1 VQGASKLSPP
11 QSRPLTERARRRLAL
26 LGPPR
31 LTSGWTIWGFAA
43 GLYFVAVFHRM
54 VLGVA
59 ALEAERRYHVGAGA
73 LSAFTAVQLGVYLAM
88 QVPVGLAADRFGP
101 RRSLATGMAAIAAG
115 EAIFALSGTLGA
127 GLGGRALIGLG
138 DAFVFVNVLRVAHT
152 WFEPGRAA
160 LLTAL
165 TSLLG
170 ALGQLL
176 TTVPAHLA
184 LDGLGWTATF
194 AGAAAITALLAAG
207 ALGVVRDAPVRAAG
221 EAAPPSPG
229 HDRVVATLRAAWSQR
244 RTRLG
249 FWAHFGLMT
258 PFVTMTALW
267 GYPWLVEAQ
276 GLSHETAATWLAVS
290 VLALVVA
297 APFVGRLGG
306 RGPSMQVRMAL
317 VTGTLLVAAWAAV
330 LGWPGATPPH
340 ALILAALAISGVGSA
355 VSVVAFML
363 ARAGNPAHVA
373 GSATG
378 LVNCGGF
385 LAGSVAILA
394 AGVLLGHDART
405 AVAFQHALLPMLGFT
420 ALSLMQITRLRF
432 APA

>member
-1 VQGASKLSPP
+1 M
-11 QSRPLTERARRRLAL
+11 
-26 LGPPR
+26 
-31 LTSGWTIWGFAA
+31 WGFAA

-59 ALEAERRYHVGAGA
+59 AFEAERRYHVGAGA

-88 QVPVGLAADRFGP
+88 QVPVGLAADRIGP
-101 RRSLATGMAAIAAG
+101 RRSLASGMAAIAAG
-115 EAIFALSGTLGA
+115 EAIFALSGTLPA
-127 GLGGRALIGLG
+127 GLAGRALIGLG

-152 WFEPGRAA
+152 WFAPSRAA

-194 AGAAAITALLAAG
+194 AGAAAITAVLAAG
-207 ALGVVRDAPVRAAG
+207 ALGVVRDAPGVTGAAAD
-221 EAAPPSPG
+221 EPRPD
-229 HDRVVATLRAAWSQR
+229 HDRVLATLRSAWRQR

-276 GLSHETAATWLAVS
+276 GIPRATAASWLAFS
-290 VLALVVA
+290 VVALALA
-297 APFVGRLGG
+297 APVVGRLGG
-306 RGPSMQVRMAL
+306 RGPYMQVRMAI
-317 VTGTLLVAAWAAV
+317 VTGTLLVVAWTAV
-330 LGWPGATPPH
+330 LGWPGARPPH

-355 VSVVAFML
+355 VSVVAFIL
-363 ARAGNPAHVA
+363 ARAGNPEHMA

-394 AGVLLGHDART
+394 AGLLLGDDGRT
-405 AVAFQHALLPMLGFT
+405 PIAFQHALLPMLGFS
-420 ALSLMQITRLRF
+420 ALSLLQITRLRF
-432 APA
+432 EAARAARAVRA

>member
-1 VQGASKLSPP
+1 MQVALKCSALAA
-11 QSRPLTERARRRLAL
+11 RPLSARERR
-26 LGPPR
+26 
-31 LTSGWTIWGFAA
+31 TSGWLVWGFAA

-88 QVPVGLAADRFGP
+88 QVPVGLAADRIGP
-101 RRSLATGMAAIAAG
+101 RRSLASGMAAIAAG
-115 EAIFALSGTLGA
+115 EAIFALSGTLPA
-127 GLGGRALIGLG
+127 GLAGRALIGLG

-152 WFEPGRAA
+152 WFAPSRAA

-207 ALGVVRDAPVRAAG
+207 ALGVVRDAPGGSTAAAG
-221 EAAPPSPG
+221 APAPD
-229 HDRVVATLRAAWSQR
+229 HDRMLATLRSAWRQR

-276 GLSHETAATWLAVS
+276 GIPRATAASWLGFS
-290 VLALVVA
+290 VVALALA
-297 APFVGRLGG
+297 APVVGRLGG
-306 RGPSMQVRMAL
+306 RGPYMQVRMAL
-317 VTGTLLVAAWAAV
+317 VTGTLLVLAWTAV
-330 LGWPGATPPH
+330 LGWPGARPPH

-363 ARAGNPAHVA
+363 ARAGNPEHVA

-394 AGVLLGHDART
+394 AGVLLGHDGRT
-405 AVAFQHALLPMLGFT
+405 AIAFRDALLPMLGFS
-420 ALSLMQITRLRF
+420 ALSLLQVARLRLG
-432 APA
+432 AVRAARA

>member
-1 VQGASKLSPP
+1 L
-11 QSRPLTERARRRLAL
+11 R
-26 LGPPR
+26 
-31 LTSGWTIWGFAA
+31 SGWIVWGFAA

-73 LSAFTAVQLGVYLAM
+73 LSAFTAVQLGVYLTM
-88 QVPVGLAADRFGP
+88 QIPVGVAADRIGP
-101 RRSLATGMAAIAAG
+101 RRSLASGMAAIALG
-115 EAIFALSGTLGA
+115 EAVFALSGTLPA
-127 GLGGRALIGLG
+127 GLAGRALIGLG

-152 WFEPGRAA
+152 WFAPSRAA

-176 TTVPAHLA
+176 STVPAHLA

-194 AGAAAITALLAAG
+194 AGTAALTALLAAG
-207 ALGVVRDAPVRAAG
+207 ALGVVRDAPAATAG
-221 EAAPPSPG
+221 VDAAPPDAAG
-229 HDRVVATLRAAWSQR
+229 HDRIAATLVAAWRQR

-276 GLSHETAATWLAVS
+276 GITRAEAASWLAYAV
-290 VLALVVA
+290 VALALA
-297 APFVGRLGG
+297 APVVGRLGG
-306 RGPSMQVRMAL
+306 RGPYMQVRMAL
-317 VTGTLLVAAWAAV
+317 VTGTFLVLAWAAV
-330 LGWPGATPPH
+330 LGWPGARPPH
-340 ALILAALAISGVGSA
+340 ALIVAALAISGVGSA

-363 ARAGNPAHVA
+363 ARAGNPAHMA

-394 AGVLLGHDART
+394 TGLLLGHDGRT
-405 AVAFQHALLPMLGFT
+405 AVAFQHALLPMLGFS
-420 ALSLMQITRLRF
+420 ALSLLQLVRLRVG
-432 APA
+432 AVRAARA

>member
-1 VQGASKLSPP
+1 M
-11 QSRPLTERARRRLAL
+11 
-26 LGPPR
+26 
-31 LTSGWTIWGFAA
+31 I
-43 GLYFVAVFHRM
+43 
-54 VLGVA
+54 LGVA
-59 ALEAERRYHVGAGA
+59 AFEAERRYHVGDGA

-88 QVPVGLAADRFGP
+88 QVPVGLAADRIGP

-138 DAFVFVNVLRVAHT
+138 DAFVFINVLRVAHT
-152 WFEPGRAA
+152 WFEPRRAA
-160 LLTAL
+160 VLTAL

-194 AGAAAITALLAAG
+194 AGAAGVTALLAAG
-207 ALGVVRDAPVRAAG
+207 ALGVLRDGPAGGPSHDGPGAVAPV
-221 EAAPPSPG
+221 G
-229 HDRVVATLRAAWSQR
+229 HDGMVATLRAAWSQD

-276 GLSHETAATWLAVS
+276 GIARGTAATWLAVAVVS
-290 VLALVVA
+290 LALA
-297 APFVGRLGG
+297 APVVGRLGS
-306 RGPSMQVRMAL
+306 RGPYMQERMAL
-317 VTGTLLVAAWAAV
+317 VTGTLLVVAWAAV
-330 LGWPGATPPH
+330 LAWPGGMPPH
-340 ALILAALAISGVGSA
+340 VLIVAALAVSGVGSA

-385 LAGSVAILA
+385 LAGSVAILL
-394 AGVLLGHDART
+394 AGLMLAHDGRT
-405 AVAFQHALLPMLGFT
+405 AVAFQHALLPMLGFS
-420 ALSLMQITRLRF
+420 ALSLMQLARLRT
-432 APA
+432 PATA

>member
-1 VQGASKLSPP
+1 MQVALKRSLLA
-11 QSRPLTERARRRLAL
+11 SRPLPPRARR
-26 LGPPR
+26 P
-31 LTSGWTIWGFAA
+31 SGWLVWGFAA

-88 QVPVGLAADRFGP
+88 QVPVGLAADRIGP
-101 RRSLATGMAAIAAG
+101 RRSLAAGMGAIAVG
-115 EAIFALSGTLGA
+115 EAVFALSDTLGA
-127 GLGGRALIGLG
+127 GLAGRALIGLG
-138 DAFVFVNVLRVAHT
+138 DAFVFVYVWRVAHT
-152 WFEPGRAA
+152 WSPPSRAA

-194 AGAAAITALLAAG
+194 AGAAAVTALLAAG
-207 ALGVVRDAPVRAAG
+207 ALGVVRDAPGGSTAAAG
-221 EAAPPSPG
+221 APATD
-229 HDRVVATLRAAWSQR
+229 HDRMLATLRSAWRQR

-276 GLSHETAATWLAVS
+276 GIPRATAASWLAFS
-290 VLALVVA
+290 VVALALA
-297 APFVGRLGG
+297 APVVGRLGG
-306 RGPSMQVRMAL
+306 RGPYMQVRMAL
-317 VTGTLLVAAWAAV
+317 VT
-330 LGWPGATPPH
+330 
-340 ALILAALAISGVGSA
+340 
-355 VSVVAFML
+355 
-363 ARAGNPAHVA
+363 
-373 GSATG
+373 
-378 LVNCGGF
+378 C
-385 LAGSVAILA
+385 
-394 AGVLLGHDART
+394 
-405 AVAFQHALLPMLGFT
+405 
-420 ALSLMQITRLRF
+420 
-432 APA
+432 

>member
-1 VQGASKLSPP
+1 
-11 QSRPLTERARRRLAL
+11 
-26 LGPPR
+26 
-31 LTSGWTIWGFAA
+31 
-43 GLYFVAVFHRM
+43 M

-59 ALEAERRYHVGAGA
+59 AFEAERRYHVGAGA

-88 QVPVGLAADRFGP
+88 QVPVGLAADRVGP
-101 RRSLATGMAAIAAG
+101 RRSLAAGMAAIAAG
-115 EAIFALSGTLGA
+115 EAIFALSGTLPA
-127 GLGGRALIGLG
+127 GLAGRALIGLG
-138 DAFVFVNVLRVAHT
+138 DAFIFVNVLRVAHT
-152 WFEPGRAA
+152 WFAPSRAA
-160 LLTAL
+160 VLTAL

-194 AGAAAITALLAAG
+194 AGAAAITAVLAAG
-207 ALGVVRDAPVRAAG
+207 ALGVVRDAPAPAA
-221 EAAPPSPG
+221 EAVHEPRPD
-229 HDRVVATLRAAWSQR
+229 HDRVLATLRSAWRQR

-276 GLSHETAATWLAVS
+276 GISRATAASWLAFS
-290 VLALVVA
+290 VVALALA
-297 APFVGRLGG
+297 APVVGRLGG
-306 RGPSMQVRMAL
+306 RGPYMQVRMAL
-317 VTGTLLVAAWAAV
+317 VTGTLLVVAWTAV
-330 LGWPGATPPH
+330 LGWPGAQPPH

-363 ARAGNPAHVA
+363 ARAGNPEHMA

-394 AGVLLGHDART
+394 AGLLLAHDGRT

-420 ALSLMQITRLRF
+420 ALSLLQITRLRF
-432 APA
+432 EGVRAARAA

>member
-1 VQGASKLSPP
+1 
-11 QSRPLTERARRRLAL
+11 
-26 LGPPR
+26 
-31 LTSGWTIWGFAA
+31 
-43 GLYFVAVFHRM
+43 M

-59 ALEAERRYHVGAGA
+59 AFEAERRYHVGAGA

-88 QVPVGLAADRFGP
+88 QVPVGLAADRIGP
-101 RRSLATGMAAIAAG
+101 RRSLAAGMAAIAIG
-115 EAIFALSGTLGA
+115 EAVFALSGTLPA
-127 GLGGRALIGLG
+127 GLVGRALIGLG
-138 DAFVFVNVLRVAHT
+138 DACVFVNVLRVAHT
-152 WFEPGRAA
+152 WFEPSRAA

-194 AGAAAITALLAAG
+194 AGAAAVTALLAAG
-207 ALGVVRDAPVRAAG
+207 ALRVVRDAPTAAVATPA
-221 EAAPPSPG
+221 EAPD
-229 HDRVVATLRAAWSQR
+229 HDRVLATLGTAWRQE

-267 GYPWLVEAQ
+267 GYPWLVETQ
-276 GLSHETAATWLAVS
+276 GVARGTAASWLAFS
-290 VLALVVA
+290 VAALAA
-297 APFVGRLGG
+297 SAPFVGRLGS
-306 RGPSMQVRMAL
+306 RGPAMQLRMAL
-317 VTGTLLVAAWAAV
+317 VTGTLLVVAWTAV
-330 LGWPGATPPH
+330 LAWPGGTPPH
-340 ALILAALAISGVGSA
+340 ALILAALAVSGVGSA

-385 LAGSVAILA
+385 FAGSVAILA
-394 AGVLLGHDART
+394 AGIVLGHAGRT
-405 AVAFQHALLPMLGFT
+405 AVDFQHALLPMLGFT
-420 ALSLMQITRLRF
+420 ALSLMQVVRLR
-432 APA
+432 ADAMRAVPA

>member
-1 VQGASKLSPP
+1 V
-11 QSRPLTERARRRLAL
+11 
-26 LGPPR
+26 
-31 LTSGWTIWGFAA
+31 WGFAA

-88 QVPVGLAADRFGP
+88 QVPVGLAADRIGP
-101 RRSLATGMAAIAAG
+101 RRSLAAGMAAIAVG
-115 EAIFALSGTLGA
+115 EAVFALSGTLPA
-127 GLGGRALIGLG
+127 GLAGRALIGLG
-138 DAFVFVNVLRVAHT
+138 DACVFINVLRVAHT
-152 WFEPGRAA
+152 WFEPARAA
-160 LLTAL
+160 VLTAL

-194 AGAAAITALLAAG
+194 AGAAAVTAVLAAG
-207 ALGVVRDAPVRAAG
+207 ALRVVRDAPAATIATP
-221 EAAPPSPG
+221 AAAAD
-229 HDRVVATLRAAWSQR
+229 HDAVLATLGTAWRQE

-276 GLSHETAATWLAVS
+276 GVARGTAASWLAFS
-290 VLALVVA
+290 VVA
-297 APFVGRLGG
+297 LAASAPFVGRLGS
-306 RGPSMQVRMAL
+306 RGPAMQLRMAL
-317 VTGTLLVAAWAAV
+317 VTGTLLVVTWTAV
-330 LGWPGATPPH
+330 LAWPGGTPPH
-340 ALILAALAISGVGSA
+340 ALILVALAVSGVGSA

-385 LAGSVAILA
+385 FAGSVAILA
-394 AGVLLGHDART
+394 AGVVLGHDGRT
-405 AVAFQHALLPMLGFT
+405 AVAFQHALLPMLAFT
-420 ALSLMQITRLRF
+420 ALSLMQIVRLR
-432 APA
+432 ADATRGVPA

>member
-1 VQGASKLSPP
+1 MQVALKRSVLA
-11 QSRPLTERARRRLAL
+11 SRPLPPRARR
-26 LGPPR
+26 P
-31 LTSGWTIWGFAA
+31 SGWLVWGFAA

-73 LSAFTAVQLGVYLAM
+73 LSSFTAVQLAVYLAM
-88 QVPVGLAADRFGP
+88 QVPVGLAADRIGP
-101 RRSLATGMAAIAAG
+101 RRSLAAGMAAIAVG
-115 EAIFALSGTLGA
+115 EAVFALSGTLPA
-127 GLGGRALIGLG
+127 GLVGRALIGLG
-138 DAFVFVNVLRVAHT
+138 DACVFINVLRVAHT
-152 WFEPGRAA
+152 WFEPARAA
-160 LLTAL
+160 VLTAL

-194 AGAAAITALLAAG
+194 ARAAAGPAVLAAG
-207 ALGVVRDAPVRAAG
+207 ALRVVRDGPASSAADDG
-221 EAAPPSPG
+221 RDAPPAPPAQDSVLP
-229 HDRVVATLRAAWSQR
+229 TLRAAWSGR
-244 RTRLG
+244 RTRMG

-267 GYPWLVEAQ
+267 GYPWLVQAQ
-276 GLSHETAATWLAVS
+276 GVSRSTAASWLAFS
-290 VLALVVA
+290 VVALCAA

-306 RGPSMQVRMAL
+306 RGPAMQGRMAL
-317 VTGTLLVAAWAAV
+317 VTGTLLVLVWAAV
-330 LGWPGATPPH
+330 LGWPGGRPPH

-363 ARAGNPAHVA
+363 ARAGNPAHGA

-385 LAGSVAILA
+385 LAGSLAILS
-394 AGVLLGHDART
+394 AGIVLGHDGRT
-405 AVAFQHALLPMLGFT
+405 APAFQEAVLPMLGFS
-420 ALSLMQITRLRF
+420 ALSLVQVARLRF
-432 APA
+432 TGGRAARA

>member
-1 VQGASKLSPP
+1 
-11 QSRPLTERARRRLAL
+11 
-26 LGPPR
+26 
-31 LTSGWTIWGFAA
+31 
-43 GLYFVAVFHRM
+43 M

-59 ALEAERRYHVGAGA
+59 AFEAERRYHVGAGA
-73 LSAFTAVQLGVYLAM
+73 LSAFTAVQLAVYLAM
-88 QVPVGLAADRFGP
+88 QVPVGLAADRVGP
-101 RRSLATGMAAIAAG
+101 RRSLAAGMAAIAAG

-127 GLGGRALIGLG
+127 GLAGRALIGLG

-152 WFEPGRAA
+152 WFAPSRAA

-194 AGAAAITALLAAG
+194 AGAAALTALLAAG
-207 ALGVVRDAPVRAAG
+207 ALGVVRDAPAASSSAG
-221 EAAPPSPG
+221 EVEPAPG
-229 HDRVVATLRAAWSQR
+229 HDRILATLGAAWRQR

-276 GLSHETAATWLAVS
+276 GIPRATAASWLGFAV
-290 VLALVVA
+290 VALAIA

-306 RGPSMQVRMAL
+306 RGPYMQVRMAL
-317 VTGTLLVAAWAAV
+317 VTGTLLVLAWAAV
-330 LGWPGATPPH
+330 LAWPGARPPH

-385 LAGSVAILA
+385 LAGSVAILL
-394 AGVLLGHDART
+394 AGVLLGHDGRT
-405 AVAFQHALLPMLGFT
+405 AIAFRDALLPMLGFS
-420 ALSLMQITRLRF
+420 ALSLLQVTRLRF
-432 APA
+432 QAVRAARA

>member
-1 VQGASKLSPP
+1 M
-11 QSRPLTERARRRLAL
+11 
-26 LGPPR
+26 
-31 LTSGWTIWGFAA
+31 WGFAA

-59 ALEAERRYHVGAGA
+59 AFEAERRYHVGAGA

-88 QVPVGLAADRFGP
+88 QVPVGLAADRIGP
-101 RRSLATGMAAIAAG
+101 RRSLAAGMAAIAAG
-115 EAIFALSGTLGA
+115 EAIFALSGTLPA
-127 GLGGRALIGLG
+127 GLAGRALIGLG
-138 DAFVFVNVLRVAHT
+138 DAFIFVNVLRVAHT
-152 WFEPGRAA
+152 WFAPSRAA
-160 LLTAL
+160 VLTAL

-194 AGAAAITALLAAG
+194 AGAAAITAVLAGG
-207 ALGVVRDAPVRAAG
+207 ALGVVRDAPAPAA
-221 EAAPPSPG
+221 EAAHEPRPD
-229 HDRVVATLRAAWSQR
+229 HDRVLATLRSAWRQR

-276 GLSHETAATWLAVS
+276 GLSRGTAASWLAFS
-290 VLALVVA
+290 VVALALA
-297 APFVGRLGG
+297 APVVGRLGG
-306 RGPSMQVRMAL
+306 RGPYMQVRMAL
-317 VTGTLLVAAWAAV
+317 VTGTLLVLAWTAV
-330 LGWPGATPPH
+330 LGWPGAQPPH

-363 ARAGNPAHVA
+363 ARAGNPEHMA

-394 AGVLLGHDART
+394 AGLLLAHDGRT

-420 ALSLMQITRLRF
+420 ALSLLQITRLRF
-432 APA
+432 EGVRAARAA

>member
-1 VQGASKLSPP
+1 V
-11 QSRPLTERARRRLAL
+11 
-26 LGPPR
+26 
-31 LTSGWTIWGFAA
+31 WGFAA

-54 VLGVA
+54 ALGVA

-73 LSAFTAVQLGVYLAM
+73 LSAFTAVQLGVYLAL
-88 QVPVGLAADRFGP
+88 QVPVGLAADRIGP
-101 RRSLATGMAAIAAG
+101 RRSLAAGMAAIAAG

-127 GLGGRALIGLG
+127 GLAGRALIGLG

-207 ALGVVRDAPVRAAG
+207 ALGVVRDAPGRAP
-221 EAAPPSPG
+221 AAATPAPG
-229 HDRVVATLRAAWSQR
+229 HAHVLATLRAAWAQR

-276 GLSHETAATWLAVS
+276 DVPRQTAATWLAMS
-290 VLALVVA
+290 VVA
-297 APFVGRLGG
+297 LAASAPFVGRLGG
-306 RGPSMQVRMAL
+306 RGPHMQVRMAL
-317 VTGTLLVAAWAAV
+317 VTGTLLVVAWATV
-330 LGWPGATPPH
+330 LGWPGARPPH
-340 ALILAALAISGVGSA
+340 ALIVAALAISGVGSA

-385 LAGSVAILA
+385 LAGSVAILS
-394 AGVLLGHDART
+394 AGLLLGHDART
-405 AVAFQHALLPMLGFT
+405 AVAFQHALLPMLGFS
-420 ALSLMQITRLRF
+420 ALSLMQLTRLRL
-432 APA
+432 AAVRAARP

>member
-1 VQGASKLSPP
+1 
-11 QSRPLTERARRRLAL
+11 
-26 LGPPR
+26 
-31 LTSGWTIWGFAA
+31 
-43 GLYFVAVFHRM
+43 M

-59 ALEAERRYHVGAGA
+59 AFEAERRYHVGAGA

-88 QVPVGLAADRFGP
+88 QVPVGLAADRIGP
-101 RRSLATGMAAIAAG
+101 RRSLAAGMAAIAVG
-115 EAIFALSGTLGA
+115 EAVFALSGTLPA
-127 GLGGRALIGLG
+127 GLAGRALIGLG
-138 DAFVFVNVLRVAHT
+138 DACVFINVLRVAHT
-152 WFEPGRAA
+152 WFEPARAA
-160 LLTAL
+160 VLTAL

-194 AGAAAITALLAAG
+194 AGAAAVTAVLAAG
-207 ALGVVRDAPVRAAG
+207 ALRVVRDAPAATIATP
-221 EAAPPSPG
+221 AAAAD
-229 HDRVVATLRAAWSQR
+229 HDAVLATLGTAWRQE

-276 GLSHETAATWLAVS
+276 GVARGTAASWLAFS
-290 VLALVVA
+290 VVA
-297 APFVGRLGG
+297 LAASAPFVGRLGS
-306 RGPSMQVRMAL
+306 RGPAMQLRMAL
-317 VTGTLLVAAWAAV
+317 VTGTLLVVTWTAV
-330 LGWPGATPPH
+330 LAWPGGTPPH
-340 ALILAALAISGVGSA
+340 ALILVALAVSGVGSA

-385 LAGSVAILA
+385 FAGSVAILA
-394 AGVLLGHDART
+394 AGVVLGHDGRT
-405 AVAFQHALLPMLGFT
+405 AVAFQHALLPMLAFT
-420 ALSLMQITRLRF
+420 ALSLMQIVRLR
-432 APA
+432 ADATRGVPA

>member
-1 VQGASKLSPP
+1 
-11 QSRPLTERARRRLAL
+11 
-26 LGPPR
+26 
-31 LTSGWTIWGFAA
+31 
-43 GLYFVAVFHRM
+43 M

-59 ALEAERRYHVGAGA
+59 AFEAERRYQVGAEA

-88 QVPVGLAADRFGP
+88 QVPVGLAADRIGP
-101 RRSLATGMAAIAAG
+101 RRSLAAGMAAIAVG
-115 EAIFALSGTLGA
+115 EAVFALSGTLGA
-127 GLGGRALIGLG
+127 GLAGRALIGLG

-152 WFEPGRAA
+152 WFDPARAA

-165 TSLLG
+165 TTLLG

-194 AGAAAITALLAAG
+194 AGAAAITAALALA
-207 ALGVVRDAPVRAAG
+207 ALGVVRDAPAAQ
-221 EAAPPSPG
+221 AAEPAPT
-229 HDRVVATLRAAWSQR
+229 HDAIGDTLRDAWSR
-244 RTRLG
+244 GRTRLG

-276 GLSHETAATWLAVS
+276 GVPTGTAATWLAVS
-290 VLALVVA
+290 VLALA
-297 APFVGRLGG
+297 ASAPVVGRLGG
-306 RGPSMQVRMAL
+306 RGPWMQVRMAL
-317 VTGTLLVAAWAAV
+317 VTGSLLVVSWAAV
-330 LGWPGATPPH
+330 LGWPGARPPH
-340 ALILAALAISGVGSA
+340 ELIVAALVVSGVASA

-363 ARAGNPAHVA
+363 ARAGNPPHVA

-385 LAGSVAILA
+385 LAGSAAILA
-394 AGVLLGHDART
+394 TGLLLGPDGRT
-405 AVAFQHALLPMLGFT
+405 AEAFQLALLPMLGLS
-420 ALSLMQITRLRF
+420 ALSLVQLARLRR
-432 APA
+432 AAVRAA

>member
-1 VQGASKLSPP
+1 MQVAFKPSSAPLSRSLP
-11 QSRPLTERARRRLAL
+11 RRAR
-26 LGPPR
+26 PR
-31 LTSGWTIWGFAA
+31 SGWVVWGFAA

-59 ALEAERRYHVGAGA
+59 AQEAERRYHVGAGA

-88 QVPVGLAADRFGP
+88 QVPVGLAADRIGP
-101 RRSLATGMAAIAAG
+101 RRSLAAGMGAIAVG
-115 EAIFALSGTLGA
+115 EAVFALSGMLGA
-127 GLGGRALIGLG
+127 GLAGRALIGLG
-138 DAFVFVNVLRVAHT
+138 DAFVFVKVLRVAHT
-152 WFEPGRAA
+152 WFPPSRAA

-194 AGAAAITALLAAG
+194 AGAAALTALLAAG
-207 ALGVVRDAPVRAAG
+207 ALGVVRDAPGARAVADRDD
-221 EAAPPSPG
+221 
-229 HDRVVATLRAAWSQR
+229 HDRVLETLRAAWRQR

-276 GLSHETAATWLAVS
+276 GLSHATAASWLAFAV
-290 VLALVVA
+290 VALAIA

-306 RGPSMQVRMAL
+306 RGPYMQVRMAL
-317 VTGTLLVAAWAAV
+317 VTGTLLVVSWSAGLA
-330 LGWPGATPPH
+330 WPGARPPH

-385 LAGSVAILA
+385 FAGSLAILL
-394 AGVLLGHDART
+394 AGVLLGHDGRT
-405 AVAFQHALLPMLGFT
+405 AIAFRDALLPMLGFS
-420 ALSLMQITRLRF
+420 ALSLVQVLRLRF
-432 APA
+432 DAVRAARA

>member
-1 VQGASKLSPP
+1 V
-11 QSRPLTERARRRLAL
+11 
-26 LGPPR
+26 
-31 LTSGWTIWGFAA
+31 WGFAA

-59 ALEAERRYHVGAGA
+59 AFEAERRYHVGAGA

-88 QVPVGLAADRFGP
+88 QVPVGLAADRIGP
-101 RRSLATGMAAIAAG
+101 RRSLASGRAAIAAG
-115 EAIFALSGTLGA
+115 EAIFALSGTLPA
-127 GLGGRALIGLG
+127 GLAGRALIGLG

-152 WFEPGRAA
+152 WFAPSRAA

-194 AGAAAITALLAAG
+194 AGAAAITAVLAAG
-207 ALGVVRDAPVRAAG
+207 ALGVVRDAPGVTGAAAD
-221 EAAPPSPG
+221 EPRPD
-229 HDRVVATLRAAWSQR
+229 HDRVLATLRSAWRQR

-276 GLSHETAATWLAVS
+276 GIPRATAASWLASS
-290 VLALVVA
+290 VVALALA
-297 APFVGRLGG
+297 APVVGRLGG
-306 RGPSMQVRMAL
+306 RGPYMQVRMAL
-317 VTGTLLVAAWAAV
+317 VTGTLLVVAWTAV
-330 LGWPGATPPH
+330 LGWPGARPPH

-363 ARAGNPAHVA
+363 ARAGNPEHMA

-394 AGVLLGHDART
+394 AGLLLGDDGRT
-405 AVAFQHALLPMLGFT
+405 AIAFQHALLPMLGFS
-420 ALSLMQITRLRF
+420 ALSLLQVTRLRF
-432 APA
+432 EAVRAARA

>member
-1 VQGASKLSPP
+1 M
-11 QSRPLTERARRRLAL
+11 
-26 LGPPR
+26 
-31 LTSGWTIWGFAA
+31 I
-43 GLYFVAVFHRM
+43 
-54 VLGVA
+54 LGVA
-59 ALEAERRYHVGAGA
+59 ALEAEHRYHVGAGA

-88 QVPVGLAADRFGP
+88 QVPVGLAADRIGP
-101 RRSLATGMAAIAAG
+101 RRSLASGMAAIAAG
-115 EAIFALSGTLGA
+115 EAIFALSGTLAA

-138 DAFVFVNVLRVAHT
+138 DAFIFVNVLRVAHT
-152 WFEPGRAA
+152 WFEPARAA
-160 LLTAL
+160 ILTAL

-176 TTVPAHLA
+176 TTIPAHLA

-194 AGAAAITALLAAG
+194 AGAAGVTALLAAG
-207 ALGVVRDAPVRAAG
+207 ALRVVRDGPGLVPATGAGAPEVAVPA
-221 EAAPPSPG
+221 
-229 HDRVVATLRAAWSQR
+229 HDGIRATLRVAWSQD

-276 GLSHETAATWLAVS
+276 GIGRGTAATWLAVAVIS
-290 VLALVVA
+290 LALS
-297 APFVGRLGG
+297 APVVGRLGA
-306 RGPSMQVRMAL
+306 RGPYMQVRMAL
-317 VTGTLLVAAWAAV
+317 VTGTLLVVAWTAV
-330 LGWPGATPPH
+330 LAWPGGTPPH
-340 ALILAALAISGVGSA
+340 LLILAALAVSGVGSA

-394 AGVLLGHDART
+394 AGLVLGHDGRT
-405 AVAFQHALLPMLGFT
+405 AVAFQHALLPMLAFS
-420 ALSLMQITRLRF
+420 ALSLMQLTRLR
-432 APA
+432 AASA

>member
-1 VQGASKLSPP
+1 
-11 QSRPLTERARRRLAL
+11 
-26 LGPPR
+26 
-31 LTSGWTIWGFAA
+31 
-43 GLYFVAVFHRM
+43 M

-59 ALEAERRYHVGAGA
+59 ALEAEQRYHVGAGA

-88 QVPVGLAADRFGP
+88 QVPVGLAADRIGP
-101 RRSLATGMAAIAAG
+101 RRSLAAGLAAIAVG
-115 EAIFALSGTLGA
+115 EAVFALSGTLGA
-127 GLGGRALIGLG
+127 GLAGRALIGLG

-194 AGAAAITALLAAG
+194 AGAAAVTAVLAAA
-207 ALGVVRDAPVRAAG
+207 ALRVVRDAPAPAAG
-221 EAAPPSPG
+221 RRAHHAPG
-229 HDRVVATLRAAWSQR
+229 HDRVLATLRAAWSRR
-244 RTRLG
+244 RTRMG

-276 GLSHETAATWLAVS
+276 GIPRGTAATWLAVS
-290 VLALVVA
+290 VASLAAA

-306 RGPSMQVRMAL
+306 RGPHMQIRMAL
-317 VTGTLLVAAWAAV
+317 VTGTLLFVAWVAV

-340 ALILAALAISGVGSA
+340 ALIVAALAISGVGSA

-394 AGVLLGHDART
+394 AGLLLGHDGRT

-420 ALSLMQITRLRF
+420 ALSLLQVTRLRLQS
-432 APA
+432 A

>member
-1 VQGASKLSPP
+1 MQVALKRSLLA
-11 QSRPLTERARRRLAL
+11 SRPLPPRARR
-26 LGPPR
+26 P
-31 LTSGWTIWGFAA
+31 SGWLVWGFAA

-88 QVPVGLAADRFGP
+88 QVPVGLAADRIGP
-101 RRSLATGMAAIAAG
+101 RRSLAAGMAAIAVG
-115 EAIFALSGTLGA
+115 EAVFALSGTLGA
-127 GLGGRALIGLG
+127 GLAGRALIGLG

-152 WFEPGRAA
+152 WFPPARAA

-170 ALGQLL
+170 ALGQLV

-194 AGAAAITALLAAG
+194 AGAAAITAVLAAG
-207 ALGVVRDAPVRAAG
+207 ALGVVRGAPAAG
-221 EAAPPSPG
+221 PG
-229 HDRVVATLRAAWSQR
+229 ASETRPEHDEVLATLRSAWSQR

-276 GLSHETAATWLAVS
+276 GIPRATAASWLAFAV
-290 VLALVVA
+290 VALALA
-297 APFVGRLGG
+297 APVVGRLGG
-306 RGPSMQVRMAL
+306 RGPYMQVRMAL
-317 VTGTLLVAAWAAV
+317 VTGTLLVLAWTAV
-330 LGWPGATPPH
+330 LGWPDARPPH
-340 ALILAALAISGVGSA
+340 ALILVALAISGVGSA

-394 AGVLLGHDART
+394 AGVLLGHDGRT
-405 AVAFQHALLPMLGFT
+405 AIDFRDALLPMLGFS
-420 ALSLMQITRLRF
+420 ALSLVQVTRLRF
-432 APA
+432 ASVRAARA

>member
-1 VQGASKLSPP
+1 MV
-11 QSRPLTERARRRLAL
+11 
-26 LGPPR
+26 
-31 LTSGWTIWGFAA
+31 WGFAA

-54 VLGVA
+54 ALGVA
-59 ALEAERRYHVGAGA
+59 ALEAERRYHVGPGA

-88 QVPVGLAADRFGP
+88 QVPVGLAADRIGP
-101 RRSLATGMAAIAAG
+101 RRSLAAGMTAIAVG

-127 GLGGRALIGLG
+127 GLAGRALIGLG

-176 TTVPAHLA
+176 TTLPAHLA
-184 LDGLGWTATF
+184 LDGLGWTTTF
-194 AGAAAITALLAAG
+194 AGAAAITAVLAAG
-207 ALGVVRDAPVRAAG
+207 ALRVVRDAPAARTADDG
-221 EAAPPSPG
+221 VADPPPA
-229 HDRVVATLRAAWSQR
+229 HDAVLATLRAAWSGR
-244 RTRLG
+244 RTRMG

-258 PFVTMTALW
+258 PFVTMSALW

-276 GLSHETAATWLAVS
+276 GIPSRTAATWLAFS
-290 VLALVVA
+290 VVALAAA

-306 RGPSMQVRMAL
+306 RGPYMQVRMAL
-317 VTGTLLVAAWAAV
+317 VTGTLLVVAWGAV
-330 LGWPGATPPH
+330 LAWPDGRPPH
-340 ALILAALAISGVGSA
+340 ALILAALAVSGVGSA

-385 LAGSVAILA
+385 LAGSLAILA
-394 AGVLLGHDART
+394 AGVVLGHDGRT
-405 AVAFQHALLPMLGFT
+405 AAAFQQALLPMLGFS
-420 ALSLMQITRLRF
+420 ALSLVQIARLRL
-432 APA
+432 AIRRAARV

>member
-1 VQGASKLSPP
+1 
-11 QSRPLTERARRRLAL
+11 
-26 LGPPR
+26 
-31 LTSGWTIWGFAA
+31 
-43 GLYFVAVFHRM
+43 M

-59 ALEAERRYHVGAGA
+59 ALEAERRYHVGAEA
-73 LSAFTAVQLGVYLAM
+73 LSAFTAVQLGVYLVM
-88 QVPVGLAADRFGP
+88 QVPVGLAADRIGP
-101 RRSLATGMAAIAAG
+101 RRSLAAGMAAIAVG
-115 EAIFALSGTLGA
+115 EAVFALSGTLGA
-127 GLGGRALIGLG
+127 GLAGRALIGLG
-138 DAFVFVNVLRVAHT
+138 DAFIFVNVLRVAHT
-152 WFEPGRAA
+152 WFPPARAA

-194 AGAAAITALLAAG
+194 AGAAALTALLAAG
-207 ALGVVRDAPVRAAG
+207 ALGVVRDAPARLPAEEAG
-221 EAAPPSPG
+221 LVPRS
-229 HDRVVATLRAAWSQR
+229 HDRVLETLRAAWRQR

-276 GLSHETAATWLAVS
+276 GISPATAASWPPPPVVA
-290 VLALVVA
+290 LALA
-297 APFVGRLGG
+297 APVAGRLGG
-306 RGPSMQVRMAL
+306 RGPYMQVRMAL
-317 VTGTLLVAAWAAV
+317 VTGTLLVLAWTAV
-330 LGWPGATPPH
+330 LGWPGARPPH
-340 ALILAALAISGVGSA
+340 ALILVALAISGVSSA

-385 LAGSVAILA
+385 LAGSLAILA
-394 AGVLLGHDART
+394 PGVVLSHDGRSA
-405 AVAFQHALLPMLGFT
+405 AAFQEALAPMLGFS
-420 ALSLMQITRLRF
+420 ALSVLQVARLRF
-432 APA
+432 TGGRAARA